1 MLSIDALSGQLKVQ
15 NKTKRERAR
24 VCRLAFSTYT
34 PHSKSEKS
42 KEEANVLF
50 TWGVGHHDEIADAGQ
65 GPRQV
70 DAKDHEVVE
79 AVVRVVRVVV
89 DVHADEDDVED
100 QRDLKDFKKGM

>member
-1 MLSIDALSGQLKVQ
+1 MFAGSPSAHTHPIQEAKK
-15 NKTKRERAR
+15 KTKEG
-24 VCRLAFSTYT
+24 
-34 PHSKSEKS
+34 
-42 KEEANVLF
+42 ANVLF
-50 TWGVGHHDEIADAGQ
+50 TWGVGHHDVVADAGQ